1 VSKSMPENMAFS
13 KKLKNLIEVF
23 SKKDDNTSETST
35 SEISTNVTD
44 KKSEEDDVTDD
55 DSQCEIMRGVYPKN
69 HHIDSEEEFYG
80 HNNRIKS
87 KTPLGDMLNSLLRK
101 RNGIQLYEGNE
112 SDLADEINSINESY
126 TLSQSPLPMKG
137 IYGSRS
143 CSMDM
148 GGDNNENEN
157 ENESNSRLTNDPF
170 ISSNKLNNSVS
181 RVGKLTT
188 TNSTARYLAQVM
200 DVDEVCS
207 ISEPNVTSVYN
218 SPIDNPELLKA
229 EKRKRCLM
237 RNERRI
243 RKVDRALRR
252 EGRQCSIMAP

>member
-1 VSKSMPENMAFS
+1 MSNSMPENMTFS

-44 KKSEEDDVTDD
+44 KKNEEDDVTDD
-55 DSQCEIMRGVYPKN
+55 DSQCEIMRGVYPQN
-69 HHIDSEEEFYG
+69 YDMNSEEEFNG

-126 TLSQSPLPMKG
+126 SLNHSPVAIKG
-137 IYGSRS
+137 TYGSRS
-143 CSMDM
+143 RTVDK
-148 GGDNNENEN
+148 GDDDNENG
-157 ENESNSRLTNDPF
+157 NESNCRLINDPF
-170 ISSNKLNNSVS
+170 RLSSGLNNSIS
-181 RVGKLTT
+181 RVENLTC

-200 DVDEVCS
+200 DVDEVRTIPDPYRTS
-207 ISEPNVTSVYN
+207 IYKNPTDN
-218 SPIDNPELLKA
+218 SELLRR
-229 EKRKRCLM
+229 EKRKRSLM

-243 RKVDRALRR
+243 RKVDRALKR
-252 EGRQCSIMAP
+252 EARHC

>member
-1 VSKSMPENMAFS
+1 MPESMGFS
-13 KKLKNLIEVF
+13 KKLKSLIEVF

-55 DSQCEIMRGVYPKN
+55 GSQCEIMRGVYPKN
-69 HHIDSEEEFYG
+69 HDIDSDEEFNAQ
-80 HNNRIKS
+80 NNRIKS

-126 TLSQSPLPMKG
+126 TLSQSPLPFKG
-137 IYGSRS
+137 TYGSRS
-143 CSMDM
+143 RSMDM
-148 GGDNNENEN
+148 GDDNNEN
-157 ENESNSRLTNDPF
+157 ENESNSRLIIDPF
-170 ISSNKLNNSVS
+170 RSSNSLNNSVS
-181 RVGKLTT
+181 RIEKLTT

-200 DVDEVCS
+200 DVDEVRT
-207 ISEPNVTSVYN
+207 IPDPYGTSFYKN
-218 SPIDNPELLKA
+218 STDDTELLIQ
-229 EKRKRCLM
+229 EKRKRSLM

-252 EGRQCSIMAP
+252 EARHCQIMAP

>member
-1 VSKSMPENMAFS
+1 VSKSMPENMAFT
-13 KKLKNLIEVF
+13 KKLKSLIEVF

-44 KKSEEDDVTDD
+44 KKGEEDDVTDD

-69 HHIDSEEEFYG
+69 HDIDSEEEFNG
-80 HNNRIKS
+80 HYNRIKS

-126 TLSQSPLPMKG
+126 TLNHSPLPIKG
-137 IYGSRS
+137 TYGPRSRT
-143 CSMDM
+143 MDM
-148 GGDNNENEN
+148 GDDDNENGNED
-157 ENESNSRLTNDPF
+157 ENESNSRLINDPF
-170 ISSNKLNNSVS
+170 RSSHSLNNSVS
-181 RVGKLTT
+181 RIEKLTT

-200 DVDEVCS
+200 DVDEVRS
-207 ISEPNVTSVYN
+207 IPDPYRTSVYKN
-218 SPIDNPELLKA
+218 STDDTEMLKA
-229 EKRKRCLM
+229 EKRKRSLM

-252 EGRQCSIMAP
+252 EARHC

>member
-1 VSKSMPENMAFS
+1 MSKSMPENMAFS

-69 HHIDSEEEFYG
+69 HNTDSDEEFNG

-126 TLSQSPLPMKG
+126 TLDYSPLPTKG
-137 IYGSRS
+137 MYGPRSRT
-143 CSMDM
+143 MDM
-148 GGDNNENEN
+148 GDDDNENEN

-170 ISSNKLNNSVS
+170 RTSNSLNNSVS
-181 RVGKLTT
+181 RIEKLTT
-188 TNSTARYLAQVM
+188 TNSTSRYLAQVM
-200 DVDEVCS
+200 DVDEVRT
-207 ISEPNVTSVYN
+207 ISEPYRTSVYKN
-218 SPIDNPELLKA
+218 STDNSELMRQ
-229 EKRKRCLM
+229 EKRKRSLM

-243 RKVDRALRR
+243 RKVDRAMRR
-252 EGRQCSIMAP
+252 EARHC